1 MGAMTDPTIPAP
13 GHPVPPAAGA
23 APDAARP
30 VTSAWTGTA
39 PRLAGRGLVHRFG
52 TTTALAG
59 VDVDLA
65 DGESLAV
72 MGPSGSGKST
82 LLHVLAGIIVPSGGT
97 VTLRGEPVQAL
108 SEKKRSLLRRT
119 RYGFVF
125 QFGQLLS
132 ELSALENVAL
142 PAMLTGASRSDAQAA
157 AGQWLAALGLAGAEG
172 RRPGELSGGQAQR
185 VAVARALITRPEVVF
200 ADEPTGAL
208 DQQTGHDVMKVLVDS
223 TRAVGASL
231 VVVTHDADVAAWCD
245 RRIDMRDGLVVP
257 PGSTAGE
264 GVGPRHGEKPA
275 RALPEDLGAAR
286 VSDVFGGAR

>member
-1 MGAMTDPTIPAP
+1 MTQPATP
-13 GHPVPPAAGA
+13 RSASASHPPA
-23 APDAARP
+23 
-30 VTSAWTGTA
+30 TSAWAGTT
-39 PRLAGRGLVHRFG
+39 PRLAARGLVHRFG
-52 TTTALAG
+52 ETTALAG

-82 LLHVLAGIIVPSGGT
+82 LLHVLAGILVPASG
-97 VTLRGEPVQAL
+97 VVALRGQEVQGL
-108 SEKKRSLLRRT
+108 SEKERSLLRRR

-142 PAMLTGASRSDAQAA
+142 PAMLTGTSRAEAQTAA
-157 AGQWLAALGLAGAEG
+157 DRWLTALGLAGTQT

-200 ADEPTGAL
+200 ADEPTGSL
-208 DQQTGHDVMKVLVDS
+208 DQSTGHDVMKVLVDA
-223 TRAVGASL
+223 TRAAGASL

-245 RRIDMRDGLVVP
+245 RRIDMRDGLVVA
-257 PGSTAGE
+257 PGSTTTG
-264 GVGPRHGEKPA
+264 GVGPRPGD
-275 RALPEDLGAAR
+275 RATPGTPGTAR
-286 VSDVFGGAR
+286 VADVFPAGGAV

>member
-1 MGAMTDPTIPAP
+1 MTDPTTPAP
-13 GHPVPPAAGA
+13 GNLVPPAAGT

-30 VTSAWTGTA
+30 VTSAWTGAA

-257 PGSTAGE
+257 PGSTTGE
-264 GVGPRHGEKPA
+264 GVGPRPGEKPG
-275 RALPEDLGAAR
+275 RTLPDDLGAAR